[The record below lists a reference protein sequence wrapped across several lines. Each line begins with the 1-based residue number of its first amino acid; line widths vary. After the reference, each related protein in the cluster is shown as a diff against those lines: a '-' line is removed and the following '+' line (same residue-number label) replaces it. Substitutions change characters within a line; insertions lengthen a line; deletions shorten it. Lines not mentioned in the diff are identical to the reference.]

1 MIIWEMKTFMKMDN
15 ETFENIKSQFV
26 FEKTS
31 YTENQVVVA
40 FQAVLTKYE
49 ERITEILYQ
58 YSTIVLLSNNIKRKY

>member
-1 MIIWEMKTFMKMDN
+1 MKMDN